1 MIGTGRYLSSTPTAT
16 SLKSRRAAEHPRYAD
31 LAARF
36 RRPGLW
42 WYVLSDRGMILG
54 GDSREL
60 GYSQVSALVSLGVLG
75 FFPDIFT

>member
-1 MIGTGRYLSSTPTAT
+1 
-16 SLKSRRAAEHPRYAD
+16 
-31 LAARF
+31 
-36 RRPGLW
+36 
-42 WYVLSDRGMILG
+42 MILG